1 MGVSPTMKKHP
12 WQTSYK
18 VTNWSDYSRALIN
31 RGNLTLWVSDDVIE
45 VWIQAKQTGRK
56 GHPYTYNDT
65 AIECMLILKNVFR
78 LPLRQTQG
86 LMSSLMSLIGIELPV
101 PHYTTLCRRISGTT
115 VTLPRTRKKE
125 GLHLVV
131 DATGLKVY
139 GEGEWKVRKH
149 GKSKRRT
156 WRKVHLGFDEETGE
170 VMACVLTDSRGHE
183 KNMLPTLLDEI
194 SEPIDQVSGD
204 GGYDFK
210 TCYDA
215 IAEREA
221 KAVIPPR
228 KSAIFHN
235 NGFMDARDD
244 NLRRIKEIGRE
255 AWKRESGY
263 YRRSL
268 SETGIYR
275 LKRIFGEALSSKK
288 LDSQNIEVRLRCK
301 AMNLMTGLGMPKTC
315 PVT

>member
-1 MGVSPTMKKHP
+1 MKKHTS
-12 WQTSYK
+12 QTRYK
-18 VTNWSDYSRALIN
+18 VTNWSDYNRALIN
-31 RGNLTLWVSDDVIE
+31 RGNLTLWVADDVIE
-45 VWIQAKQTGRK
+45 GWVQAKQTGRK
-56 GHPYTYNDT
+56 GHPYTYNDA

-78 LPLRQTQG
+78 FALRQTQG
-86 LMSSLMSLIGIELPV
+86 IMISLMNLIGIELPV
-101 PHYTTLCRRISGTT
+101 PHYTTLCRRAPGLNVI
-115 VTLPRTRKKE
+115 LPRARKKK

-156 WRKVHLGFDEETGE
+156 WSKVHLGFDEKTGE
-170 VMACVLTDSRGHE
+170 VKACVLTDNRGHE
-183 KNMLPTLLDEI
+183 KNLLPTLLDEV

-204 GGYDFK
+204 GGYDYK

-215 IAEREA
+215 IADREA

-244 NLRRIKEIGRE
+244 NLRRIQEIGRK
-255 AWKRESGY
+255 AWKEESSY
-263 YRRSL
+263 HRRSL

-275 LKRIFGEALSSKK
+275 LKRIFGGALSSKK

-301 AMNLMTGLGMPKTC
+301 AMNMMTGLGMPETY
-315 PVT
+315 PIT

>member
-12 WQTSYK
+12 SQTRYK
-18 VTNWSDYSRALIN
+18 VTNWTDYNKALIN
-31 RGNLTLWVSDDVIE
+31 RGSLTIWFSEEVIK
-45 VWIQAKQTGRK
+45 VWLKAERTGRR
-56 GHPYTYNDT
+56 GHPLKYADT
-65 AIECMLILKNVFR
+65 AIECMLILKGVFR

-86 LMSSLMSLIGIELPV
+86 IIGSLMNLIGIKLPV
-101 PHYTTLCRRISGTT
+101 PHYTTLCRRMPGIT

-156 WRKVHLGFDEETGE
+156 WRKVHLGFDEKTGE
-170 VMACVLTDSRGHE
+170 VMACVLTDKRGHE
-183 KNMLPTLLDEI
+183 KNILPTLLDEV
-194 SEPIDQVSGD
+194 SETIGQVSGD
-204 GGYDFK
+204 GGYDYK

-215 IAEREA
+215 IADREA
-221 KAVIPPR
+221 RAVIPPR

-235 NGFMDARDD
+235 NGFMDTRDE
-244 NLRRIKEIGRE
+244 NLRRIQEIGRG
-255 AWKRESGY
+255 AWKKESGY
-263 YRRSL
+263 HRRSL
-268 SETGIYR
+268 AETGIYR
-275 LKRIFGEALSSKK
+275 LKRIFGGALSSRK
-288 LDSQNIEVRLRCK
+288 LDSQCIEVRLRCK
-301 AMNLMTGLGMPKTC
+301 VMNLMTGLGMPKTC